1 MCALLWFPAGELLHS
16 VHFGALLRVL
26 YDCGDVRGNDC
37 SDLVVPCLFSL
48 LYMLVVIVVVVVFEE
63 CVPSLV
69 RREFRLGFLETCP
82 G

>member
-1 MCALLWFPAGELLHS
+1 M
-16 VHFGALLRVL
+16 HFGALLRVL

-48 LYMLVVIVVVVVFEE
+48 LCMLVVVVVVVFEE
-63 CVPSLV
+63 CVQSLV
-69 RREFRLGFLETCP
+69 RRESRLGFLETCP